1 MSEINV
7 LSKEE
12 LSLIVSDTTAYA
24 FGKSR
29 LSDKDKTFCKGM
41 LSTGMGSIIKEKTIL
56 NFSDYEDDTALHGF
70 DGFEKDTKRA
80 VEIKTETFSDHGK
93 TISKCSGT
101 MNFGDNQE
109 SAYEKFL
116 AGANYVQLYTGMV
129 YRGPNIVNLI
139 KKELKELLL
148 RDGVKNFAEIIG
160 KTK

>member
-70 DGFEKDTKRA
+70 DGFEKDIEALENSEK
-80 VEIKTETFSDHGK
+80 I
-93 TISKCSGT
+93 IS
-101 MNFGDNQE
+101 MQ
-109 SAYEKFL
+109 A
-116 AGANYVQLYTGMV
+116 
-129 YRGPNIVNLI
+129 
-139 KKELKELLL
+139 
-148 RDGVKNFAEIIG
+148 
-160 KTK
+160 